1 MSAPALD
8 GVPVEVQVDHLLGL
22 ADDAL
27 VTAQRLT
34 EWVAS
39 APALEED
46 VALANIALDQLG
58 VARALLTRAG
68 EVEGRGRD
76 EDALAYWRAPHEF
89 ACVQLVERPDGGD
102 FAVAMVRLLLLSTCQ
117 LHRYAGLRTGRDPVL
132 AAVATRAVPEVT
144 YHRDHARAWVLRL
157 GDGTPESHR
166 RAQAALVGEWPY
178 LGELLTASP
187 DAVAAGLEDDPD
199 TWVPAALAD
208 LRADLSAACL
218 EVPADPPGS
227 ARVAH
232 GRRGE
237 HTPHLEALLGPMQEL
252 ARAHEGASW

>member
-1 MSAPALD
+1 MSAPVLD
-8 GVPVEVQVDHLLGL
+8 GVPVEVHVAHLLGL

-76 EDALAYWRAPHEF
+76 EDALAYRRGPDEIT
-89 ACVQLVERPDGGD
+89 CVRLVERPDDGD

-117 LHRYAGLRTGRDPVL
+117 LHRYAGLRASRDPVL

-144 YHRDHARAWVLRL
+144 YHRDHARGWVLRL
-157 GDGTPESHR
+157 GDGTEESHR
-166 RAQAALVGEWPY
+166 RAQAAVAGEWPF

-187 DAVAAGLEDDPD
+187 DAVAVGLEQDAA

-208 LRADLSAACL
+208 LRADLTAACL
-218 EVPADPPGS
+218 EVPPDPPR
-227 ARVAH
+227 AERVDR

-237 HTPHLEALLGPMQEL
+237 HTPHLAALLGPMQEL